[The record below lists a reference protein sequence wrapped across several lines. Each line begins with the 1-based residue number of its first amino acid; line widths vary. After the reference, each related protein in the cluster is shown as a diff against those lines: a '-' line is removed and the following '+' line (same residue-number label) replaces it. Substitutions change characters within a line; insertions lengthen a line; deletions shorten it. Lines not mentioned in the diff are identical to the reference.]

1 MKFYHAVVVALA
13 CVGVWESVSLPDET
27 SRNLNAAEVVRN
39 DFERNYDGWFAS
51 ANGVRLVA
59 TQGAGVD
66 NSRGMVVTGRGAPRE
81 GASSSKGLY
90 LKGGVS
96 YDYSVQVYSETSE
109 TFRLRLFCRRFG
121 PGQTTDVELAAQTVE
136 AGKWTTLSGSYA
148 APEGSSGYLLTIAN
162 DSTNDFRFDS
172 VSIVGEPS
180 GYEAGASEQG
190 LKDKFAP
197 YFRVGNI
204 LNGRTINDPTIVATI
219 LKDFSSVEC
228 ENETKPMS
236 TMVRAQSGDDDVAVT
251 LRSAAP
257 IFDFCVNHHIAVR
270 GHTLVWHSQTPLWFF
285 KKDFKDDGEWVDAAT
300 MDVRMENY
308 IKNLFD
314 AIETQYPDLELYA
327 FDVCNECV
335 SDDFNRLARNDGAR
349 VPAGDNFDRN
359 ASPWVRIYG
368 DNSFVEKAFTYARKY
383 APSGCALYYN
393 DYNEYMGPKRDRIYE
408 MCKSLFDKG
417 LLDGVGMQAHL
428 KANIDGFGGTDSCV
442 AAMKKYLSIGCDV
455 QFTEMD
461 VSLDNGRFSLEDQAN
476 KYAGLF
482 KAAIEWNAEHPEKN
496 RVTAVCLWGPNDA
509 NSWLARNADALLYD
523 RDNRPKPA
531 YDALLSLEITP
542 RDGDDREEAQNG
554 E

>member
-1 MKFYHAVVVALA
+1 M
-13 CVGVWESVSLPDET
+13 
-27 SRNLNAAEVVRN
+27 
-39 DFERNYDGWFAS
+39 
-51 ANGVRLVA
+51 
-59 TQGAGVD
+59 
-66 NSRGMVVTGRGAPRE
+66 
-81 GASSSKGLY
+81 
-90 LKGGVS
+90 
-96 YDYSVQVYSETSE
+96 
-109 TFRLRLFCRRFG
+109 
-121 PGQTTDVELAAQTVE
+121 
-136 AGKWTTLSGSYA
+136 
-148 APEGSSGYLLTIAN
+148 
-162 DSTNDFRFDS
+162 
-172 VSIVGEPS
+172 
-180 GYEAGASEQG
+180 
-190 LKDKFAP
+190 
-197 YFRVGNI
+197 
-204 LNGRTINDPTIVATI
+204 
-219 LKDFSSVEC
+219 
-228 ENETKPMS
+228 
-236 TMVRAQSGDDDVAVT
+236 
-251 LRSAAP
+251 
-257 IFDFCVNHHIAVR
+257 NHHIAVR

-285 KKDFKDDGEWVDAAT
+285 KKDFKDDGEWVDAVT

-531 YDALLSLEITP
+531 YDALLSLETTP